1 MKNTHF
7 EHFTA
12 GRVKEGVFLKEFT
25 PVASHSAV
33 CAVLCCAVQFCAVMC
48 YVLCCAMCCVC
59 CVLQRGR
66 RREEGG
72 VEVCKKN
79 KHPALRMWG
88 KINIMYFR
96 ELEVFWVIY

>member
-12 GRVKEGVFLKEFT
+12 GRVKEGVFIEELT
-25 PVASHSAV
+25 PLASHSAV
-33 CAVLCCAVQFCAVMC
+33 CAVLCGAVLCCSVLYCAMCCAVLCC
-48 YVLCCAMCCVC
+48 DVLCCAMCCVC

-79 KHPALRMWG
+79 KHPTLRMWG
-88 KINIMYFR
+88 INHI
-96 ELEVFWVIY
+96 I